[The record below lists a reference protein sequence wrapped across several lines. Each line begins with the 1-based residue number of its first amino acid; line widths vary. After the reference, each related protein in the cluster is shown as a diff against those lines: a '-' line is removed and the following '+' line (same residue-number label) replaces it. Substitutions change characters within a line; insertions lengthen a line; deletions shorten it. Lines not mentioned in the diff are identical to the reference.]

1 MYKNPYGSVALITGA
16 SSGIGLETAKTLA
29 NLGFTVYGSS
39 RRGGDGA
46 KRENGEGK
54 LVMLKMDVT
63 DSVSVEGA
71 VAEILEQEGHID
83 ILINCAGMGIA
94 GAVEDCSGEEAM
106 RQMDVN
112 YAGVLR
118 CIRAVLPSMRAQ
130 GRGLIINIGS
140 VGGIF
145 SIPFQ
150 TLYSSSK
157 YALEALTEGL
167 RIELRPW
174 GVKAAL
180 VEPGDIKTG
189 FTAAR
194 TFAEGANT
202 TAYGKRFTQAA
213 KQMEHDEENGKG
225 PDTVVRVILQTIRS
239 KNPPVRRTVGGTYKV
254 LVFLKRI
261 LPAALVETLLNAMYP
276 ESKVK

>member
-1 MYKNPYGSVALITGA
+1 MYKNPYGSVALVTGA
-16 SSGIGLETAKTLA
+16 SSGIGLETAQTLA
-29 NLGFTVYGSS
+29 KLGFTVYGSS
-39 RRGGDGA
+39 RRGSDGVE
-46 KRENGEGK
+46 RTYGGGK

-63 DSVSVEGA
+63 DAASVENA
-71 VAEILEQEGHID
+71 VQEILKKEGRID

-130 GRGLIINIGS
+130 KRGLIINIGS

-145 SIPFQ
+145 SVPFQ

-157 YALEALTEGL
+157 YAVEALTEGL

-180 VEPGDIKTG
+180 VEPGDVKTG

-194 TFAEGANT
+194 AYAEDAKT
-202 TAYGKRFTQAA
+202 TEYGKRFQQAL
-213 KQMEHDEENGKG
+213 KQMEHDEQNGKT

-239 KNPPVRRTVGGTYKV
+239 KNPPVRRTVGGMYKV
-254 LVFLKRI
+254 LVFLKRV
-261 LPAALVETLLNAMYP
+261 LPASLVETLLNAMYP